1 MAQSD
6 MLSKLSDAI
15 LHGDDE
21 GIVALTNQAIESG
34 LPPLEII
41 TKGMAPGV
49 RDAGKKFSDGQYFLP
64 ELIMAGEA
72 MKAGLALVLPIIEAS
87 TEKEEA
93 GRVAIGTVDG
103 DVHDLG
109 KNIVSVMLTA
119 SGFHVIDLGVD
130 VSPAKFVETV
140 GNESVDIMAMG
151 SYLSTTLPSMGK
163 TMEALKKAGLKDK
176 VKVLVGGVA
185 VTQTHADKIGADG
198 YAMEA
203 LEAVR
208 VAHELLGQD
217 ADAAVSKEESSA
229 WRGME
234 A

>member
-1 MAQSD
+1 MAQAD
-6 MLSKLSDAI
+6 MFNKLSEAV
-15 LHGDDE
+15 LQGDDE
-21 GIVALTNQAIESG
+21 GIVAITNQAIENG
-34 LPPLEII
+34 LAPLEII

-87 TEKEEA
+87 TDKEEA
-93 GRVAIGTVDG
+93 GRVAIGTVEG

-130 VSPAKFVETV
+130 VSPAKFIETIQ
-140 GNESVDIMAMG
+140 NDSINILAMG

-163 TMEALKKAGLKDK
+163 TMEELKKSGLRDK
-176 VKVLVGGVA
+176 VKVMVGGVS

-208 VAHELLGQD
+208 VAQELVGLE
-217 ADAAVSKEESSA
+217 AEAAVSKEESSA